1 MKLFG
6 RRTLGLA
13 LGSGSARGLAHI
25 GVLKVLEAE
34 GLRPDIITGTSMG
47 AAIGS
52 IYASGASP
60 DDIAHAAMTFDT
72 RGLLGLADVSLQRG
86 AMLHG
91 EHIEEFLRAH
101 LPATF
106 EELEIP
112 FGCVA
117 TDLARS
123 ESVRMTSGDLVMAV
137 RASMSVPL
145 VFMPVRRANEVLVDG
160 FLTEPVPIAFA
171 RDLGADVV
179 VAVEVTGSGTVI
191 IDGDGDSAGL
201 LRSLRSAMR
210 GQSPRRTGISG
221 FTLAAATLETLE
233 RSVTAAAVCDADV
246 LISPAV
252 HDVSAFEFL
261 SAERIIAAGEAA
273 ATEAVARIRRKARR

>member
-1 MKLFG
+1 
-6 RRTLGLA
+6 
-13 LGSGSARGLAHI
+13 
-25 GVLKVLEAE
+25 
-34 GLRPDIITGTSMG
+34 
-47 AAIGS
+47 
-52 IYASGASP
+52 
-60 DDIAHAAMTFDT
+60 
-72 RGLLGLADVSLQRG
+72 
-86 AMLHG
+86 
-91 EHIEEFLRAH
+91 
-101 LPATF
+101 
-106 EELEIP
+106 
-112 FGCVA
+112 
-117 TDLARS
+117 
-123 ESVRMTSGDLVMAV
+123 
-137 RASMSVPL
+137 
-145 VFMPVRRANEVLVDG
+145 MPVRRANEVLVDG